1 MTRSQSFALFSAQEV
16 IKFLEA
22 QAEPDQPN
30 PSTASGTSS
39 SPTDE
44 TSTEMR
50 VAKPGK
56 SECQVQ

>member
-39 SPTDE
+39 PTDE

-56 SECQVQ
+56 SGCQVQ